1 MTPLMMGI
9 TNSKMTTPIMLNS
22 TAELLKK
29 ELQAPPRVEFWVV
42 IVAQSAMFPML
53 ESNTIATYPMS
64 TITTMLIII

>member
-1 MTPLMMGI
+1 MTPRMMGM
-9 TNSKMTTPIMLNS
+9 TSSNMTTPIMLNS

-29 ELQAPPRVEFWVV
+29 ELQAPPRVVFCVV

-64 TITTMLIII
+64 TMTTMLIII